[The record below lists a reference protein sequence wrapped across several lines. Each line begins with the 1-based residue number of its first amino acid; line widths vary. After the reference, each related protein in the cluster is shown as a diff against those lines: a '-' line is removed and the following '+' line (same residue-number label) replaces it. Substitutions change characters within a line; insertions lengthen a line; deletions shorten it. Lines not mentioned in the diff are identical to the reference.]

1 MSKEEYNMSKE
12 ELNNYYN
19 FCLIFSNLNE
29 LEKLKF
35 LTNLDYKKIKNIYL
49 DNYFFRNS
57 VINFEL
63 FNLIIK
69 SKNKLIINSMLIAS
83 KKYLKDICNVP
94 FPEIQKDIIEV
105 FINFI
110 NYDKYFNKQFYNLI
124 KYLELNEIQNNIRRD
139 IEKVYLYNKLEDKL
153 PPKFK
158 QKVNKI

>member
-1 MSKEEYNMSKE
+1 MSKE

-83 KKYLKDICNVP
+83 KKYL
-94 FPEIQKDIIEV
+94 
-105 FINFI
+105 
-110 NYDKYFNKQFYNLI
+110 
-124 KYLELNEIQNNIRRD
+124 
-139 IEKVYLYNKLEDKL
+139 
-153 PPKFK
+153 
-158 QKVNKI
+158 